1 MKINYPSPHNILNN
15 NSSSI
20 NQKQQSRGMLFEHEL
35 NKSNE
40 YYINTNKALIYKKP
54 TPIKIVK
61 VDYPNRS
68 HAKIVEGYYQTPST
82 TDYNGI
88 YRGKYV
94 DYEAKET
101 QNLSFSFT
109 HIFPHQVEHLK
120 KVDEHGGIAFVI
132 IFFKKVDKVY
142 LIDIKDFYKA
152 YKAGQSGERNSI
164 KESDIIN
171 IGGLEVSRGYSPYID
186 YLKQV
191 DIKYFDNKTATE

>member
-1 MKINYPSPHNILNN
+1 MKINYPSPQNKNN
-15 NSSSI
+15 NSS
-20 NQKQQSRGMLFEHEL
+20 NQSRKIEARGMIFEHEL

-54 TPIKIVK
+54 TPVRIVK

-68 HAKIVEGYYQTPST
+68 HAKIVEAYYQTPST

-88 YRGKYV
+88 YRGKYI

-132 IFFKKVDKVY
+132 IFFKKVDKVFM
-142 LIDIKDFYKA
+142 IDIKD
-152 YKAGQSGERNSI
+152 KAGQTGEKHSI
-164 KESDIIN
+164 KYTDIEK
-171 IGGLEVSRGYSPYID
+171 IGGLEVSRGYSPYVD

-191 DIKYFDNKTATE
+191 DIKYFS

>member
-1 MKINYPSPHNILNN
+1 MKINYPNKKQVENNQLINN
-15 NSSSI
+15 NI
-20 NQKQQSRGMLFEHEL
+20 RSRGMLFEHEL

-40 YYINTNKALIYKKP
+40 YYLNINKAMIYKKP
-54 TPIKIVK
+54 TPIRIVK
-61 VDYPNRS
+61 VEYPNRS

-88 YRGKYV
+88 YRGKYI

-101 QNLSFSFT
+101 QNLSFSFS

-132 IFFKKVDKVY
+132 IFFKKVDKVFI
-142 LIDIKDFYKA
+142 IDIKPFYKA
-152 YKAGQSGERNSI
+152 YLEGQTGKRNSI
-164 KESDIIN
+164 KYEDIAS
-171 IGGLEVSRGYSPYID
+171 IGGLEVSRGYSPYVD

-191 DIKYFDNKTATE
+191 DILYFDK